1 MFCKPNRKPPVCFFA
16 NGRLFNYRFSA
27 NVLNQSAGLIVL
39 CTADAGLVNL
49 EDLPDNPNYLI
60 DECSEACAVAETGV
74 CSVVKVHCHIAALA
88 LAVTVKI
95 HVILHR
101 YLLLS
106 NKYIAAKRA
115 MASGG
120 LADACAGCFNSV
132 VCNTVVTA
140 LGNGLNLPRLAAIAV
155 SSLRAFLNAGS
166 FLCNFPI
173 AVVMTDFSNGFGL
186 GVSLI
191 TFRTAGGAGAYSH
204 AVGIAG
210 RRGNNYPLAV
220 GMSKLRKF
228 NILALILLKAAAVN
242 AVVSL

>member
-1 MFCKPNRKPPVCFFA
+1 
-16 NGRLFNYRFSA
+16 
-27 NVLNQSAGLIVL
+27 
-39 CTADAGLVNL
+39 
-49 EDLPDNPNYLI
+49 
-60 DECSEACAVAETGV
+60 
-74 CSVVKVHCHIAALA
+74 
-88 LAVTVKI
+88 
-95 HVILHR
+95 
-101 YLLLS
+101 
-106 NKYIAAKRA
+106 
-115 MASGG
+115 MASGS
-120 LADACAGCFNSV
+120 LADGCAGCFNSV

-210 RRGNNYPLAV
+210 RSGNNHPLAV
-220 GMSKLRKF
+220 SMSKLRKF
-228 NILALILLKAAAVN
+228 NILALILLKASAVD